1 VNALSCTARR
11 LLSSKSAQQGTQQ
24 AQCAR
29 LEFRHASLQLLV
41 LHRALHL
48 LHLPLHLWPLHR
60 LLHRLEPLPHLAAQ
74 CSSEPCQQRL
84 SGGCQ
89 VAASATISDVQLLCT
104 LRLKQLCAPPGPSW
118 PPQGPLGWVPQLL
131 YSAPASWALRSGSAR
146 RRRAR
151 EAAARWAAP
160 HTARYGCALGMK
172 LLQAFQAVPSY
183 RFHPGRARTS
193 KQVEVS
199 RSGFEWDK
207 LKHLNIRNSGD
218 MHSVPPFLTLESKRS
233 LAILLAHG
241 CPLLSASCLCT
252 SPPTASEQHLSHAAL
267 AVRSRHQRAAAY
279 YKHTAARGCRRL
291 SLVAAGE
298 RACCV
303 HATML

>member
-1 VNALSCTARR
+1 M
-11 LLSSKSAQQGTQQ
+11 
-24 AQCAR
+24 
-29 LEFRHASLQLLV
+29 
-41 LHRALHL
+41 
-48 LHLPLHLWPLHR
+48 
-60 LLHRLEPLPHLAAQ
+60 
-74 CSSEPCQQRL
+74 
-84 SGGCQ
+84 
-89 VAASATISDVQLLCT
+89 AASRSSGLGPAAALLCT
-104 LRLKQLCAPPGPSW
+104 SF
-118 PPQGPLGWVPQLL
+118 LGVAQRVGQATKGARGRGTVGGAAHGALWVCIG
-131 YSAPASWALRSGSAR
+131 YETSASLS
-146 RRRAR
+146 
-151 EAAARWAAP
+151 
-160 HTARYGCALGMK
+160 
-172 LLQAFQAVPSY
+172 AVPSY
-183 RFHPGRARTS
+183 RFHQGRARTS